1 MEMASMHNGM
11 QALLNNHD
19 WYRVTTP
26 FDYVRAVLWCLANFL
41 TAVAYFL
48 IPYELRA
55 WRKALPFPA
64 TSLIMML
71 FIGFIALCGASH
83 FAMLL
88 IMQTGPWWA
97 TLFIY
102 LPMAAVSLATVAVLR
117 VNRRLI
123 LSILQSVGAA
133 LKANT

>member
-1 MEMASMHNGM
+1 MDMASTHGGM
-11 QALLNNHD
+11 QAMLNAHD
-19 WYRVTTP
+19 WYRITTP
-26 FDYVRAVLWCLANFL
+26 LDYLRAVLWCLGNFL

-48 IPYELRA
+48 IPNELRA

-83 FAMLL
+83 FAMLF

-97 TLFIY
+97 TLLIY
-102 LPMAAVSLATVAVLR
+102 LPMAAVSLATVIVLR

-123 LSILQSVGAA
+123 LSVLQSVGAA
-133 LKANT
+133 LKAHT

>member
-1 MEMASMHNGM
+1 MEFASAYQGAQTLMNSH
-11 QALLNNHD
+11 A
-19 WYRVTTP
+19 WYHIDTP
-26 FDYVRAVLWCLANFL
+26 LDYVRAVMWCLANFL
-41 TAVAYFL
+41 AAAAYFL
-48 IPYELRA
+48 IPNELRA

-71 FIGFIALCGASH
+71 FMAFIALCGASH
-83 FAMLL
+83 FAMLF

-97 TLFIY
+97 ILLIY

-123 LSILQSVGAA
+123 VGVLQSVGAA
-133 LKANT
+133 LKAQA